1 MASSAKQAQCQVR
14 VGVRVRPLTSQELG
28 QGGKSVLRV
37 IPPEIRLGERRF
49 TYDNV
54 FDERVDQ
61 NELYSQVSTP
71 LLTSFLEGYNA
82 TVSRDDL
89 YRRESF
95 ESTHIPEVPLL
106 RHVLTLSPFI
116 LQIMAYGQTGS
127 GKVSSSISY

>member
-1 MASSAKQAQCQVR
+1 MTMSSASSKPPQCQVR

-28 QGGKSVLRV
+28 QGGKSVLKV

-61 NELYSQVSTP
+61 NELYSQVSSP

-82 TVSRDDL
+82 TVST
-89 YRRESF
+89 REL
-95 ESTHIPEVPLL
+95 E
-106 RHVLTLSPFI
+106 I
-116 LQIMAYGQTGS
+116 LERACICSVDIY
-127 GKVSSSISY
+127 